1 MGINPAG
8 FIPIMGLFLKSQGG
22 RGLLLVVFFGTLGLS
37 MQDILLEPYGG
48 EILGLSVA
56 ATTNLTAVWVFGAL
70 FGLFLA
76 SRSLKR
82 KKGGPIK
89 SIVFALFTAIGGLC
103 FVIMSD
109 PMNLASLYF
118 FGSFLIGLG
127 LSLIHI

>member
-56 ATTNLTAVWVFGAL
+56 ATTNLTAVWVLGAL

-89 SIVFALFTAIGGLC
+89 SIVFALFTATVSYTHLTLPTIRW
-103 FVIMSD
+103 V
-109 PMNLASLYF
+109 
-118 FGSFLIGLG
+118 
-127 LSLIHI
+127 

>member
-1 MGINPAG
+1 
-8 FIPIMGLFLKSQGG
+8 MGLFLKSQGG

-82 KKGGPIK
+82 KKEGQ
-89 SIVFALFTAIGGLC
+89 LNQC
-103 FVIMSD
+103 FCT
-109 PMNLASLYF
+109 LYSYWWAMF
-118 FGSFLIGLG
+118 RNYV
-127 LSLIHI
+127 